1 MYQVDQWLA
10 PCPPDDLSSG
20 SNPILTNIL
29 ILGLLVINIII
40 DKIISI
46 MCNKRSCCKVSATE
60 YRGSSD
66 LNVRLNVQYEFIHVE
81 KNIAKGTTDPGV
93 DYFNQ

>member
-1 MYQVDQWLA
+1 MTSAV
-10 PCPPDDLSSG
+10 PPPDDLSSV

-29 ILGLLVINIII
+29 ILGLLVNNIII

-60 YRGSSD
+60 YRGFSD
-66 LNVRLNVQYEFIHVE
+66 LNVRLGVHYEMIHVE
-81 KNIAKGTTDPGV
+81 K
-93 DYFNQ
+93 